1 MIANNDIMLS
11 DEGKVHV
18 REGGGSACELY
29 IDSPHKR
36 KKLERKNKNDEQR
49 EKN

>member
-36 KKLERKNKNDEQR
+36 KKLERKNKNDEQ
-49 EKN
+49 